1 MKCETQPLT
10 PSSALPNSVRHII
23 TYLKVR
29 HLVDCV
35 DNVTFRDL
43 VLGTG
48 LSPRTVRKALSILK
62 SLNLIKVSRDF
73 KHGRRHLYQLNFK
86 KLCEIFPEDKLVSD
100 GLYFIDVGIG
110 LRKFLSPKAIAVISC
125 ADVVLYT
132 ENVPS
137 QVLELVPE
145 KATTF
150 LLDRQIPLS
159 NLAKTGVVVVLF
171 DGVLD
176 REKIA
181 NMLSQS
187 GVGTKVSC
195 ISCTSPITYAAQ
207 LLECGR
213 CCKVLFKRSPVQIE
227 LYVRKGTSYIS
238 GEVVKCVKVML
249 EMGNGHYELKALD
262 TSVDE
267 LRNVRT
273 GEDVAY
279 VVYVRR

>member
-1 MKCETQPLT
+1 MKCETQPL

-43 VLGTG
+43 VVGTG

-62 SLNLIKVSRDF
+62 SLNLIKISRDF
-73 KHGRRHLYQLNFK
+73 KHGRRHLYQLNFR
-86 KLCEIFPEDKLVSD
+86 KLREIFPDDKLVSD
-100 GLYFIDVGIG
+100 GLYFIDIGIG

-132 ENVPS
+132 ENVPT

-145 KATTF
+145 KVTTL
-150 LLDRQIPLS
+150 LLDRQIPLTS
-159 NLAKTGVVVVLF
+159 LARTGIVAVLF

-176 REKIA
+176 RDKISS
-181 NMLSQS
+181 MLSRS
-187 GVGTKVSC
+187 TVGVKINC

-207 LLECGR
+207 LLECGK

-227 LYVRKGTSYIS
+227 VYVRKGASYIS
-238 GEVVKCVKVML
+238 GEVLKCVKVML
-249 EMGNGHYELKALD
+249 ELGNGHYELKALD
-262 TSVDE
+262 VPIDE
-267 LRNVRT
+267 LKDVKN
-273 GEDVAY
+273 GDDVAY